1 MRSILRALALLALT
15 LFPVSDAMAGE
26 REIAT
31 IKTLLGTDP
40 VNTSLFTPEFLSAV
54 PAATLEQV
62 VAQVREQI
70 GPVLT
75 VEARG
80 GADYLV
86 DTATH
91 ALPVQIS
98 LDASDRIA
106 GLLFRPAIAKT
117 ADIAGIMAEMQALA
131 PSFGLAV
138 TRDGV
143 LLHSANPDQPLAI
156 GSAFK
161 LGVLKALRDEIDSGK
176 RAWSDVAALT
186 DADKSL
192 PSGTLQTWPTGAP
205 LTLHTLAAMMISISD
220 NTATDTLIRILG
232 RDQVEAALGIAPVLT
247 TRELFTLKAEPEL
260 AARYISGDLEERRRV
275 LAELASRPLPD
286 VSKVNTPYHP
296 EMEWNLSASALC
308 DLIGSVA
315 DRDVTQINP
324 GVANPSDWKS
334 VAFKGGSEIGVLN
347 LTTLVTAKDG
357 TRYCVAA
364 TWNSNASVDQAKATA
379 PYASLLA
386 LLKRS

>member
-1 MRSILRALALLALT
+1 MHSTLRALALLALT

-26 REIAT
+26 REIAI
-31 IKTLLGTDP
+31 IKTLLGTNP
-40 VNTSLFTPEFLSAV
+40 VDTGLFTPEFLNAV
-54 PAATLEQV
+54 PAASLE
-62 VAQVREQI
+62 
-70 GPVLT
+70 PVLT
-75 VEARG
+75 DIRAQVGPVMAVEARG
-80 GADYLV
+80 GGDYLV
-86 DTATH
+86 ETATH
-91 ALPVQIS
+91 ELPVQIS

-117 ADIAGIMAEMQALA
+117 ADVAGIIADMQALA

-143 LLHSANPDQPLAI
+143 LLHSANPDQPLAV

-161 LGVLKALRDEIDSGK
+161 LGVLKALRDKIDAGK
-176 RAWSDVAALT
+176 RAWSDVAELI

-192 PSGTLQTWPTGAP
+192 PSGTLQTWPIGAP
-205 LTLHTLAAMMISISD
+205 LTLHTLAAMMISVSD

-232 RDQVEAALGIAPVLT
+232 REAVEAALVIAPVLT

-260 AARYISGDLEERRRV
+260 AARYVSGDLEERRRV
-275 LAELASRPLPD
+275 LAELTSRPLPD
-286 VSKVNTPYHP
+286 VTKVNTPYHP

-308 DLIGSVA
+308 ALIESVA
-315 DRDVTQINP
+315 DLDVAQINP
-324 GVANPSDWKS
+324 GVASPADWQTI
-334 VAFKGGSEIGVLN
+334 AFKGGSEIGVLN

-364 TWNSNASVDQAKATA
+364 TWNSDTSVDQAKATA
-379 PYASLLA
+379 SYASLLA